1 MSEIVMA
8 AMNGPGAPKI
18 PAPQINFPVRSASD
32 DSELPWPRMNKSE
45 VQNYTTIFMDID
57 TNRDG
62 SITRDEAHKNF
73 SNGGYQELWMQGSQM
88 MLTVTASKPRMQAT
102 SADWTFLIIALCLVI
117 FSLTSDQTS
126 SPSKPN
132 FELHGMLLAMVVVL
146 ISSLEIIP
154 MVVASLSAFAPQFNT
169 FVSFAM
175 GKILYRGEGILPQ
188 HTSWLKRRSHNSE
201 I

>member
-18 PAPQINFPVRSASD
+18 PAPQINFPARSASD
-32 DSELPWPRMNKSE
+32 NSELPWPRMNKSE

-88 MLTVTASKPRMQAT
+88 MLPVTASKPRM
-102 SADWTFLIIALCLVI
+102 
-117 FSLTSDQTS
+117 QTS

-146 ISSLEIIP
+146 ISNLEIIP

-175 GKILYRGEGILPQ
+175 GKILYRCEGILPQ

>member
-18 PAPQINFPVRSASD
+18 PAPQINFPARSASD

-45 VQNYTTIFMDID
+45 ISLHLRSGQHQ
-57 TNRDG
+57 G
-62 SITRDEAHKNF
+62 
-73 SNGGYQELWMQGSQM
+73 MQGSQM
-88 MLTVTASKPRMQAT
+88 MLTVTASKPRM
-102 SADWTFLIIALCLVI
+102 
-117 FSLTSDQTS
+117 QTS

-154 MVVASLSAFAPQFNT
+154 TVVASLSAFAPQFNT

-175 GKILYRGEGILPQ
+175 GKILYRCEGILPQ

>member
-18 PAPQINFPVRSASD
+18 PAPQINFPARSASD

-73 SNGGYQELWMQGSQM
+73 SNGGYQELCI
-88 MLTVTASKPRMQAT
+88 LAFTVWTT
-102 SADWTFLIIALCLVI
+102 SRDARFPDDVNCH
-117 FSLTSDQTS
+117 S
-126 SPSKPN
+126 
-132 FELHGMLLAMVVVL
+132 FETTNAG
-146 ISSLEIIP
+146 
-154 MVVASLSAFAPQFNT
+154 
-169 FVSFAM
+169 
-175 GKILYRGEGILPQ
+175 
-188 HTSWLKRRSHNSE
+188 RRVY
-201 I
+201 